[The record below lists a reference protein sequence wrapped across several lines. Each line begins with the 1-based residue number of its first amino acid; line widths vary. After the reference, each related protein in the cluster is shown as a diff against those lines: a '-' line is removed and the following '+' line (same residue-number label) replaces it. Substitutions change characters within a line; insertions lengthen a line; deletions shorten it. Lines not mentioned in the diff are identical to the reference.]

1 VEGEFTSKSQ
11 NQKFS
16 QMMKEYETP
25 MFLGCKKE
33 HNKLHVILTLLQ
45 MKSSNDW
52 SDKGFN
58 KLLQFFRNL
67 LPKDN
72 VLPQNTYQAKKTIC
86 PLELEVEKIY
96 ECQNYIAR
104 ENRRKIS
111 NTSLEM
117 TWGRIKK
124 TKECQLRWHGISP

>member
-1 VEGEFTSKSQ
+1 
-11 NQKFS
+11 
-16 QMMKEYETP
+16 MMKEYETP